1 MKRTSLPL
9 QRREFITLL
18 GGAAAAWPLA
28 ARAQQP
34 AMPVIGFLSGASPQ
48 LYAHVVAAF
57 RQGLTEVGY
66 VEGQSI
72 AIEYRWAE
80 GQYDRLPALA
90 ADLVRRQVAVIATS
104 STIAA
109 LAAQAATRMIPIVFE
124 IGFDP
129 VTVGLVAS
137 LNRPGGNLTG
147 VTNMGVEVG
156 SKQLQLLH
164 ELVPTAT
171 RIALLINPTNRAV
184 SEAVTRDVQSAADK
198 LGVQLHVLHASAE
211 HDFDVIFATLAQLRA
226 GALVIGADGF
236 FISRSAKLAALAV
249 RHAIPASFYFREFV
263 VAGGLMS
270 YGGSFSDAHRLAGV
284 YVGRILKGDKPA
296 DLPVLQPTK
305 FELVINLKTAKTL
318 GLDMPPSLLARAD
331 EVIE

>member
-1 MKRTSLPL
+1 MKR
-9 QRREFITLL
+9 RAFITLL
-18 GGAAAAWPLA
+18 GGAAASWPLA